1 MSLTNVQA
9 TSGKKKF
16 SRLEDG
22 TYMCR
27 VVQLIDLGVQEDEY
41 EGEKK
46 VGHKIFINFEFPTE
60 MIMINE
66 EEKPRWLGKE
76 FGVSLHEKSVLTKL
90 IAAADPDGKAT
101 SKGRNLKGLLNL
113 PLMVTVGS
121 TATGNAK
128 IAGLAR
134 LMKGMTVPEL
144 VNPVVFFDLDGGD
157 LEQFEKLPEWVQGKI
172 TSSVDFDDTQ
182 FAKVQKAKAK
192 DKYEQTPATSIEDM
206 VSDSPY

>member
-60 MIMINE
+60 MITINE

-76 FGVSLHEKSVLTKL
+76 FGVSLNEKSVLTKL
-90 IAAADPDGKAT
+90 VAAADPDGKAT

-121 TATGNAK
+121 TASGNAK

-144 VNPVVFFDLDGGD
+144 VNPVVFFDLDEGD
-157 LEQFEKLPEWVQGKI
+157 TEGFEKLPDWIQNKI
-172 TSSVDFDDTQ
+172 KASVDFEDT
-182 FAKVQKAKAK
+182 VLAKAMK
-192 DKYEQTPATSIEDM
+192 GNGKVSHSETVGGIEDM
-206 VSDSPY
+206 EDDRPY